1 MSNKTE
7 YQVGQAVIISNND
20 LSVVNS
26 NQPKGMYG
34 VKTLIRNTIIFDKH
48 ESEIRPATEDEILAE
63 IQKHGW
69 GLANILNIDSPS
81 TNVYLQRPRQDYSWQ
96 VHHVSYVENY
106 EIFGNECLVACR
118 ISKALNLAK

>member
-1 MSNKTE
+1 ME
-7 YQVGQAVIISNND
+7 YKIGQAVIISNND

-48 ESEIRPATEDEILAE
+48 ESEIRPATEAEILAE

-69 GLANILNIDSPS
+69 ATSNILNIDSPS
-81 TNVYLQRPRQDYSWQ
+81 TDVYLQRTRQDYNWQ
-96 VHHVSYVENY
+96 IHHSSYVENY

-118 ISKALNLAK
+118 IITALNLANV